1 MTFLCRTPNTSTLS
15 LSTSQCFWT
24 PEMSFRQN
32 FLRQNQGLTPPHPSM
47 TEKRLGQEKIVLKMI
62 PLVIWKWKIDRYRG
76 ANVMRTGSWSYH
88 KCIKG
93 TVHYVY
99 SIIHT
104 DQIILVLSFW
114 PKILLSKTLWI
125 KDGKER
131 EIDTEK
137 PHYFMKSLLL
147 FSDRTCDVHR
157 ELDWVQ
163 ESCRERLLE
172 GPRQGSMLVEIR
184 SQSKLDHSQGH
195 RQRPRSSGMLHITV
209 YRSIFQVIS
218 DWRAV
223 I

>member
-1 MTFLCRTPNTSTLS
+1 M
-15 LSTSQCFWT
+15 
-24 PEMSFRQN
+24 
-32 FLRQNQGLTPPHPSM
+32 
-47 TEKRLGQEKIVLKMI
+47 
-62 PLVIWKWKIDRYRG
+62 
-76 ANVMRTGSWSYH
+76 MRTGSWSYH

-114 PKILLSKTLWI
+114 PKILLSKKKKNKRRKGTRNWHRETTLFY
-125 KDGKER
+125 E
-131 EIDTEK
+131 
-137 PHYFMKSLLL
+137 LLFL

-184 SQSKLDHSQGH
+184 SQGKLDHSQSH
-195 RQRPRSSGMLHITV
+195 RQRPRSSGMLHIT
-209 YRSIFQVIS
+209 IFFQSMVIS
-218 DWRAV
+218 DWLAV
-223 I
+223 V